1 MLNLNLDDP
10 KIKID
15 YEVGKFIVDYHC
27 GVKDKIPLRLVQY
40 VLSITEVLFRVV
52 DISISEL
59 LTVLCQF
66 FCYSSDL
73 VPVIEL

>member
-15 YEVGKFIVDYHC
+15 YEVSRFIVDYHC
-27 GVKDKIPLRLVQY
+27 GLKDKIPLRLVQY

-59 LTVLCQF
+59 LTVLCQV
-66 FCYSSDL
+66 L
-73 VPVIEL
+73 VNPLTSFL